1 MLYKQWN
8 RCVIVTK
15 ALRSIIQRQS
25 QIAINLS
32 SGNSVLPFWVCHCSQ
47 TIITRFQSQVE
58 SFATHGKILEERL
71 YSTEHLSLKKS
82 KKIHSSYWK
91 TMLPHF
97 YLEIPVIQKE
107 INASPRLKKKKKL
120 KNCFN
125 GQKHSLTLAIMFS
138 TQNYESTTNWHLLI
152 LSRVNQK

>member
-1 MLYKQWN
+1 
-8 RCVIVTK
+8 
-15 ALRSIIQRQS
+15 
-25 QIAINLS
+25 
-32 SGNSVLPFWVCHCSQ
+32 
-47 TIITRFQSQVE
+47 
-58 SFATHGKILEERL
+58 
-71 YSTEHLSLKKS
+71 
-82 KKIHSSYWK
+82 
-91 TMLPHF
+91 MLPYF

-107 INASPRLKKKKKL
+107 INASLHLKKKQKL